1 MAIAGST
8 AYASVGAVS
17 LKKGDTVVVSAA
29 AGGVG
34 SIAVQLA
41 KRAGA
46 SVIGIASSAN
56 HEWLAA
62 HGIKPEAYGADL
74 PDRLREARIDAFI
87 DTHGGGYVKFAVE
100 LGVVRDRIDT
110 IIDFAAAREYG
121 AKTEG
126 SDAARSASVL
136 ADLAAL
142 IASGDLEVPIAATFP
157 LNQVR
162 AAFSLLGRGHIRGKI
177 VLLP

>member
-1 MAIAGST
+1 MK
-8 AYASVGAVS
+8 
-17 LKKGDTVVVSAA
+17 L
-29 AGGVG
+29 
-34 SIAVQLA
+34 
-41 KRAGA
+41 
-46 SVIGIASSAN
+46 
-56 HEWLAA
+56 
-62 HGIKPEAYGADL
+62 
-74 PDRLREARIDAFI
+74 
-87 DTHGGGYVKFAVE
+87 AVE
-100 LGVVRDRIDT
+100 LGVARDRIDT

-126 SDAARSASVL
+126 SDAARSAAVL
-136 ADLAAL
+136 AELAAL